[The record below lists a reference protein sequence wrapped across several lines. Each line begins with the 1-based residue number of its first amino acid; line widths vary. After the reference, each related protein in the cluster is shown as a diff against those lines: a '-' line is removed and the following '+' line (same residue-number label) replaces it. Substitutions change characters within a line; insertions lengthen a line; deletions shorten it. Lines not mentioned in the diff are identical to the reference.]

1 MLYNWQQDN
10 WPHFT
15 YDLSDLEDSLPE
27 FIRRTGRIGGLMEG
41 LLPDS
46 QSEFSID
53 FMVKEALKTSEIEG
67 EYLSRTDVI
76 SSVKK
81 NLGFSVSERPK
92 DQKSI
97 GAASLMTSVREHY
110 LSSTVQKSTIRMA
123 QIDHDG

>member
-81 NLGFSVSERPK
+81 KIWDSVSLSAPK
-92 DQKSI
+92 TKS
-97 GAASLMTSVREHY
+97 
-110 LSSTVQKSTIRMA
+110 Q
-123 QIDHDG
+123 

>member
-1 MLYNWQQDN
+1 
-10 WPHFT
+10 
-15 YDLSDLEDSLPE
+15 
-27 FIRRTGRIGGLMEG
+27 MEG